1 MVIDLSQRRADSSSG
16 WRVSGFGSNMPYGWL
31 HDPAGRG
38 GRPLLADG
46 SFVAYDRHVYRI
58 AGGAPTY
65 VSNWKV
71 FGKPEQVRTLTA
83 AQRAALRSS
92 PADGTL
98 VADSATGRV
107 DEFAGGA
114 PWYVDTWAGIDRV
127 AQPATVVDDWNFA
140 HMTDPLAHLRPV
152 ASDGTFVSGART
164 GRVYRVVAGIPFY
177 VASWAP
183 YRGPQ
188 LTTSIDQATID
199 HALLATLR
207 RPIGPPPP
215 GATGD
220 PLRFRRP

>member
-1 MVIDLSQRRADSSSG
+1 MITHRPSHRALHRRQNRLDPSPHLVTENRSPS
-16 WRVSGFGSNMPYGWL
+16 
-31 HDPAGRG
+31 HDRIIQPEHASTSET
-38 GRPLLADG
+38 RP
-46 SFVAYDRHVYRI
+46 
-58 AGGAPTY
+58 
-65 VSNWKV
+65 
-71 FGKPEQVRTLTA
+71 
-83 AQRAALRSS
+83 S

-127 AQPATVVDDWNFA
+127 AEPATVVDDWNFA